1 MINQQE
7 LYKKLNPC
15 HPGPYFGGGEP
26 FIGCGGWHVYTR
38 CLKCHSEHLVE
49 LTQDEADEYDW
60 VRDLL

>member
-7 LYKKLNPC
+7 FYKKLNPC

-26 FIGCGGWHVYTR
+26 FIGRGGWHVYTR
-38 CLKCHSEHLVE
+38 CLKCRSEHLVE